1 MNRAMPTF
9 QKSYDINLLL
19 ERKLKACQHFLA
31 TTRELKNA
39 LAAEE
44 MSAVMHLIQDREKL
58 IHVIGVLDNL
68 INPEELSDLMGQR
81 EDLFQ
86 DLRLILERI
95 ARENLAC
102 EKLTAD
108 HCTELKDELSR
119 LRQQGQGIRE
129 YAASSERPPKFINL
143 KS

>member
-95 ARENLAC
+95 ARENIANFDQGAEVITDCPGCALQIGRRRRVSHVAVFLDSLARGS
-102 EKLTAD
+102 
-108 HCTELKDELSR
+108 DEL
-119 LRQQGQGIRE
+119 
-129 YAASSERPPKFINL
+129 
-143 KS
+143 